1 MPQNIYDNDGFFAG
15 YATLA
20 RSQKGLDA
28 AGEWPALRALLPP
41 MQNLRVVDLGCGYGW
56 FCRWAREQGA
66 ASILGLDLS
75 EKMLARAA
83 ETTPD
88 PAITYQ
94 RADLSALT
102 LPAASFDLA
111 YASLALHYLPS
122 LASLFTAIHAALAP
136 AGRFVF
142 SLEHPLYMAPTNPA
156 FLTLEDGRRI
166 WPLDNYLAEGRRE
179 TAWFAP
185 GVVKYH
191 RTIATTLT
199 EALAAGFRLTAIQEW
214 GPTDAQ
220 ITQHPSWADERIR
233 APFLL
238 VALAK

>member
-1 MPQNIYDNDGFFAG
+1 MPQNIYDNDSFFAG

-66 ASILGLDLS
+66 TSILGLDLS

-102 LPAASFDLA
+102 LPPASFDLA
-111 YASLALHYLPS
+111 YSSLALHYLPT
-122 LASLFTAIHAALAP
+122 LAPLFTSVHNALAP

-142 SLEHPLYMAPTNPA
+142 SIEHPLFMAPTNPA
-156 FLTLEDGRRI
+156 FLTLEDGSRI

-179 TAWFAP
+179 TTWFAP

-199 EALAAGFRLTAIQEW
+199 EAMSAGFRLTAIQEW
-214 GPTDAQ
+214 GPTDEQ
-220 ITQHPSWADERIR
+220 IAQHPSWADERIR
-233 APFLL
+233 PPFLL
-238 VALAK
+238 VALEK